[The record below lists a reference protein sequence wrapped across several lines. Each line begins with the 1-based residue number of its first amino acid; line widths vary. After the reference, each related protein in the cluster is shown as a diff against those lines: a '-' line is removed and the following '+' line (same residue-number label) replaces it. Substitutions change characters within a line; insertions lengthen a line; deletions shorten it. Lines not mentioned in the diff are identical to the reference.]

1 MKLFISKLRKLVV
14 KIVVV
19 FVEYGIIYY
28 SFLNYNSIYFRLS
41 MKKYYLYQKTYSDFS
56 VFT

>member
-1 MKLFISKLRKLVV
+1 MKLFISKLRTLTV

-28 SFLNYNSIYFRLS
+28 SFLNYYSRLQTFYE
-41 MKKYYLYQKTYSDFS
+41 KNT
-56 VFT
+56 T